1 MYELTIDLVT
11 PSLVFYEPQYRN
23 DQMIAM
29 VIISTILGSYS
40 LAIVLVKVE
49 CIMRCELRWFSFG
62 LVLTPASVCSGHRQ
76 SASRKQHPSQKGLD
90 YSCFLVVLSFKSSS
104 T

>member
-11 PSLVFYEPQYRN
+11 PSLVLHEPQNRN

-29 VIISTILGSYS
+29 IIISTILGSYS

-49 CIMRCELRWFSFG
+49 YIMRCELR
-62 LVLTPASVCSGHRQ
+62 
-76 SASRKQHPSQKGLD
+76 
-90 YSCFLVVLSFKSSS
+90 
-104 T
+104 